1 MRTLLA
7 EIRHALRVL
16 ARNRTTTF
24 VSLVTLALAIGATTA
39 IFTVAHG
46 LLLRRLP
53 YPDPDRLVQVARQF
67 DDDVSSSV
75 SIPLFVAWGALEGG
89 AFTGLAAY
97 ERLGGGFNLVGAGPP
112 DRIAGSRVSAAFFT
126 VMGVQPAIGRG
137 FTAAEDAP
145 GGPRAVVLS
154 HALWVDRFGGDRGI
168 VGRAIRLNG
177 EPHTVVGV
185 MPSEFRF
192 PDTARLWTPF
202 QLDRGSPS
210 QANYFEVV
218 GRLRPGTSLE
228 QGRAAASVVF
238 QAIKHLKLKTNDG
251 MRGIAV
257 RPLQELLYGN
267 LRPVL
272 LVLLAAVGFVLLIAC
287 VNVANLQLAQAG
299 DRHHE
304 IALRTAL
311 GGSALAIAR
320 QLLIENLTLGLAG
333 GLAGLGLAYAALPM
347 LVALAPFPPGAADT
361 IAIDAR
367 ILAFALG
374 TSLLSALA
382 FGTMPAL
389 QATRPELETVLRAG
403 SRRSAGRAGRWT
415 RRALVTTEVALALVL
430 TVGASLLV
438 KSLLELYGRQP
449 GFTVEHVI
457 TMKMSLPEARYAGG
471 EALGRFATQVEER
484 LRAVPGVRS
493 AAVANSLPLELGAEF
508 PFTIEGKYV
517 PNTET
522 GVGNAKYR
530 ASGPGYFD
538 ALRIG
543 LRDGRLFDA
552 RDQRGS
558 LPVAVINEAAARR
571 YFKGERAIGRR
582 ITLGQPFVPELADPS
597 PREIVG
603 IVADVREDSLREDPP
618 AIVYLPVTQQNDRL
632 STLLIRL
639 LPYSIVVRS
648 TGEIAGLAPALQ
660 RAVWAVDPEQPVTN
674 VRTMQEIVTGSLGSA
689 RFNALLLASLAGLAL
704 ALAAAGLY
712 GLVAH
717 MVGQETRSIGVRM
730 ALGSTRGAVVGL
742 FLRQAAWLVVA
753 GSALGLAA
761 AFGVTRFLRSL
772 LAGVS
777 TTDPWVFVAAPTLM
791 LLVALLAALRPAVQA
806 SRVDPVDALRAD

>member
-7 EIRHALRVL
+7 EIRNALRVL
-16 ARNRTTTF
+16 ARNRTTTL
-24 VSLVTLALAIGATTA
+24 VSMVTLALAIGATTA

-126 VMGVQPAIGRG
+126 VLGVHPAIGRG
-137 FTAAEDAP
+137 FTAAEDVP
-145 GGPRAVVLS
+145 GGPRVVMLS
-154 HALWVDRFGGDRGI
+154 HTLWVDRFGGDRGI

-185 MPSEFRF
+185 MPPEFRF

-202 QLDRGSPS
+202 QLDRASTSP
-210 QANYFEVV
+210 ANYFEVV

-238 QAIKHLKLKTNDG
+238 QAIKHLKLETNDG

-257 RPLQELLYGN
+257 RPLQELLYGS

-299 DRHHE
+299 DRRHE

-311 GGSALAIAR
+311 GGSAWAIAR

-333 GLAGLGLAYAALPM
+333 GLAGLSLAYATLPI

-415 RRALVTTEVALALVL
+415 RRVLVTTEVALALVL

-517 PNTET
+517 PKTET

-530 ASGPGYFD
+530 ASGPGYFE

-552 RDQRGS
+552 RDRRGS

-571 YFKGERAIGRR
+571 YFKGERAIGQR

-618 AIVYLPVTQQNDRL
+618 AIVYLPVTQQNDGL

-648 TGEIAGLAPALQ
+648 TGEIAGLTPALQ
-660 RAVWAVDPEQPVTN
+660 RAVWEVDPEQPVTHI
-674 VRTMQEIVTGSLGSA
+674 RTMQDIVVGSLGSA
-689 RFNALLLASLAGLAL
+689 RFNALLLASLAVLAL
-704 ALAAAGLY
+704 VLAAAGLY
-712 GLVAH
+712 GLIAH

-730 ALGSTRGAVVGL
+730 ALGSTPGAVVGL
-742 FLRQAAWLVVA
+742 FLRQAAWLVAA
-753 GSALGLAA
+753 GSVIGLAA
-761 AFGVTRFLRSL
+761 AYGVTRFLQSL
-772 LAGVS
+772 LTGVS
-777 TTDPWVFVAAPTLM
+777 ATDPWVFAAAPAGM
-791 LLVALLAALRPAVQA
+791 LVVALIAVLRPAMQA
-806 SRVDPVDALRAD
+806 SRVDPVEALRAE